1 MPQTSQLQTLLPSRP
16 HAESP
21 GTGRLPR
28 VLQVH
33 NYYQIGGGEDSVFE
47 AEGRLLK
54 RKGHKVLRYS
64 ADNDGV
70 DSLRLPVLAQKT
82 IWNKQASAEIAA
94 IVRREEVD
102 VVHFHN
108 TLPLISPAGYWG
120 ARKAGAAVVQTLHN
134 YRLICPG
141 ALLHR
146 DGRPCETCI
155 GKSFA
160 APAIKYK
167 CYRDS
172 RVASAAVATMNTT
185 HRVLGTWRNA
195 IDRYIAITHFAREKF
210 IQGNLPAN
218 KLVVKSN
225 FLADDPGVGT
235 GSGGFVLFVGRLDV
249 AKGVHTLLKAWS
261 SNKAHGLPKL
271 VIVGDGP
278 LAPEVEAACESDHVE
293 WLGWI
298 DRSDVLSLM
307 RKAGVLLFPSEW
319 YEGGTP
325 MTLIEA
331 FASGLPVVASDLGTM
346 RAMIETGINGLL
358 VPTGDASAFAETS
371 ASILSD
377 AERYTAMRQASRMT
391 FEDFYAADRNYELLA
406 QIYNEA
412 IYERH
417 GHNAATLR
425 LEG

>member
-1 MPQTSQLQTLLPSRP
+1 MPQTSQLQTLQPSRP

-21 GTGRLPR
+21 GAGRLPR

-47 AEGRLLK
+47 AEGHLLK
-54 RKGHKVLRYS
+54 RKGHKVLCYT

-70 DSLRLPVLAQKT
+70 EGLSLPVLAQRT
-82 IWNKQASAEIAA
+82 IWNKQAGAEIAA
-94 IVRREEVD
+94 IVRREDVD

-120 ARKAGAAVVQTLHN
+120 ARRAGAAVVQTLHN

-141 ALLHR
+141 ALLYR

-160 APAIKYK
+160 TAAIRHR
-167 CYRDS
+167 CYRGS
-172 RVASAAVATMNTT
+172 RVASAAVATMNAT
-185 HRVLGTWRNA
+185 HRALGTWRNA
-195 IDRYIAITHFAREKF
+195 IDRYIAITEFAREKF
-210 IQGNLPAN
+210 IRGKLPAD
-218 KLVVKSN
+218 KLVVKPN
-225 FLADDPGVGT
+225 FLNEDPGIGT
-235 GSGGFVLFVGRLDV
+235 GSGGFALFVGRLDV
-249 AKGVHTLLKAWS
+249 AKGIHTLLKAWS
-261 SNKAHGLPKL
+261 SDNAHGLPKL

-278 LAPEVEAACESDHVE
+278 LAPEVETACTNGRIE
-293 WLGWI
+293 WLGWK
-298 DRSDVLSLM
+298 DRTDVLGLM

-331 FASGLPVVASDLGTM
+331 FASGLPIVASDLGTM
-346 RAMIETGINGLL
+346 RTMIETGVNGLL

-377 AERYTAMRQASRMT
+377 AERYAAMRQAARKT
-391 FEDFYAADRNYELLA
+391 FGDFYAADRNYEILM
-406 QIYNEA
+406 QIYSEA
-412 IYERH
+412 IHERH
-417 GHNAATLR
+417 GHNAVA
-425 LEG
+425 